1 MENVFNDKQAIAAL
15 INIKVAICFF
25 ISLVLFVIAYKV
37 SRRQKVTKKS
47 GEYKN
52 LISPIFAELLIDGKI
67 DIKNLMLTTIA
78 ELQIKKNIAIVNDNV
93 IELLHK
99 NNLNLHELYLVDM
112 IFLDKKTITFTEIN
126 DRFSYARSST
136 VDFIESMHKISVEMQ
151 TKLYENNVFSKK
163 RTLILNAI
171 SYLAMI
177 MLIIFPTIILATARN
192 SFYEFTVFTLILAF
206 VATIVFFSRLFS
218 EGDVIELLKF
228 SVNQKQR
235 KRYSI
240 SSFILVEAV
249 LFLILISNI
258 KYSFISVIGVYI
270 INFITLNMAR
280 NNVLS
285 DKGLEERRK
294 ILELKNFLETYDFRK
309 FENGESYIVWNEYF
323 AYAAAFG
330 ISNPVISDIYKMWN
344 KLDISLGFTENI
356 I

>member
-1 MENVFNDKQAIAAL
+1 MENVFSDKEAISAL
-15 INIKVAICFF
+15 INIKVAVCFF
-25 ISLVLFVIAYKV
+25 ISLALFIIAYKV

-47 GEYKN
+47 SEYKN
-52 LISPIFAELLIDGKI
+52 LISPILAELLIDGKI
-67 DIKNLMLTTIA
+67 DIKNLILTTIA
-78 ELQIKKNIAIVNDNV
+78 ELQIKNNIAIVNDNV
-93 IELLHK
+93 IELVHK

-112 IFLDKKTITFTEIN
+112 IFLDKKMITFGEIN
-126 DRFSYARSST
+126 DRFTYAKFLT
-136 VDFIESMHKISVEMQ
+136 VDFVEIMHKISIEMQ
-151 TKLYENNVFSKK
+151 TKLYETNVFSKK
-163 RTLILNAI
+163 RTLILNII
-171 SYLAMI
+171 SYFAMI
-177 MLIIFPTIILATARN
+177 MLINFPMIILTTARN
-192 SFYEFTVFTLILAF
+192 GLYEFIVFALIFSF

-218 EGDVIELLKF
+218 KGDIIELLKF
-228 SVNQKQR
+228 SINPKQR

-240 SSFILVEAV
+240 KSFILIEAV

-344 KLDISLGFTENI
+344 KLDIYLGFTENI

>member
-1 MENVFNDKQAIAAL
+1 MGNVFSDNQAITAL
-15 INIKVAICFF
+15 VNIKVAVCFF
-25 ISLVLFVIAYKV
+25 ISLTLFIIAYKV

-47 GEYKN
+47 SEYKN
-52 LISPIFAELLIDGKI
+52 LISPILAELLIDGKI

-78 ELQIKKNIAIVNDNV
+78 ELQIKKNVAIVNDNV

-112 IFLDKKTITFTEIN
+112 IFLDKKTITFGEIN
-126 DRFSYARSST
+126 DRFSYARFST
-136 VDFIESMHKISVEMQ
+136 VDFVESMHKISVEMQ
-151 TKLYENNVFSKK
+151 TKLYETNVFSKK
-163 RTLILNAI
+163 RTLILNII

-177 MLIIFPTIILATARN
+177 MLIIFPAIILETTRN
-192 SFYEFTVFTLILAF
+192 AFYEFTVLTLIFSF
-206 VATIVFFSRLFS
+206 VATVAFFSRLFS
-218 EGDVIELLKF
+218 KGDVIELLKF
-228 SVNQKQR
+228 SVNPKQR

-258 KYSFISVIGVYI
+258 KYSFISVLGVYI
-270 INFITLNMAR
+270 INFITLNMAK

-294 ILELKNFLETYDFRK
+294 ILELRNFLETYDFRK

-330 ISNPVISDIYKMWN
+330 ISNPVISDIYKTWN
-344 KLDISLGFTENI
+344 KLDMSLGFTKNLI
-356 I
+356 